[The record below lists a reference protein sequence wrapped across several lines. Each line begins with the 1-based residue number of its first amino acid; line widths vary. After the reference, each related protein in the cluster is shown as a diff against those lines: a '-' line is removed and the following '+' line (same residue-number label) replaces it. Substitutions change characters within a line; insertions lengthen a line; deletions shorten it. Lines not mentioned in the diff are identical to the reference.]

1 MFPPNL
7 LTKRQQR
14 AVLFLMVV
22 IFALQLIAVFWP
34 MDTTSDQFEELSN
47 RPEFQQEYQ
56 QLKQQWVEAK
66 TPKIF
71 PFNPNYIS
79 AYNAYKL
86 GLSSQEYD
94 RLIGYRSKNLWVNSA
109 SEFQQVTKITDEL
122 LENIQPYFK
131 FPQWV
136 VKAQERNSK
145 PQNPTEKIDLN
156 KATAQ
161 QLQKIRGIG
170 PVLSERIIRYRE
182 QFSGGFADWV
192 ELKAVYGLS
201 EVVIQRLK
209 ERVDIVNPRTIHKI
223 NLNEATQE
231 DLVKIPYIDYE
242 IAYTIVEMRVL
253 KENYKTL
260 NELTKLKDFPSE
272 RLDIIKLY
280 LYINY
285 SE

>member
-22 IFALQLIAVFWP
+22 IFALQLTAVFWP

-79 AYNAYKL
+79 TYNAYKL
-86 GLSSQEYD
+86 GLSSEAYN
-94 RLIGYRSKNLWVNSA
+94 RLKAFRAKNQWVNSA
-109 SEFQQVTKITDEL
+109 VEFQQVTQISDEL

-136 VKAQERNSK
+136 VDAQKSSLK
-145 PQNPTEKIDLN
+145 TQSSVPKIDLN
-156 KATAQ
+156 DATAQ
-161 QLQKIRGIG
+161 QLEKIRGIG

-182 QFSGGFADWV
+182 RHEGGFADWV
-192 ELKAVYGLS
+192 ELTAVYGLS
-201 EVVIQRLK
+201 ETVIQRLK
-209 ERVDIVNPRTIHKI
+209 NRAVLKNPRTIRKI

-242 IAYTIVEMRVL
+242 LADQIIEQRLL
-253 KENYKTL
+253 KEHYESVD
-260 NELTKLKDFPSE
+260 ELTKLKDFPVE
-272 RLDIIKLY
+272 FFDIIKLY

>member
-22 IFALQLIAVFWP
+22 IFALQLTAVFWP

-47 RPEFQQEYQ
+47 CPEFQQEYQ

-79 AYNAYKL
+79 TYNAYKL
-86 GLSSQEYD
+86 GLSSEAYN
-94 RLIGYRSKNLWVNSA
+94 RLKAFRAKNQWVNSA
-109 SEFQQVTKITDEL
+109 VEFQQVTQISDEL

-136 VKAQERNSK
+136 VDAQKSSLK
-145 PQNPTEKIDLN
+145 TQSSVPKIYLN
-156 KATAQ
+156 DATAQ
-161 QLQKIRGIG
+161 QLEKIRGIG

-182 QFSGGFADWV
+182 RHEGGFADWV
-192 ELKAVYGLS
+192 ELTAVYGLS
-201 EVVIQRLK
+201 ETVIQRLK
-209 ERVDIVNPRTIHKI
+209 NRAVLKNPRTIRKI

-242 IAYTIVEMRVL
+242 LADQIIEQRLL
-253 KENYKTL
+253 KEHYESVD
-260 NELTKLKDFPSE
+260 ELTKLKDFPVE
-272 RLDIIKLY
+272 FFDIIKLY